1 MLGPT
6 ARLCISYLA
15 DQSKLEFYESCHLG
29 ALEVLSISD
38 LIQAVRD
45 SRDLK
50 FDVSHTFF
58 LIRRVELD
66 PWDEQYLQR
75 YIVEPISSHVR
86 QELKLKLM
94 KAKQE
99 ERLHAYETF
108 ESVPQT
114 RRLAGLAFESIVQ
127 LQLQKEVALTL
138 VPMVRQLPTT
148 ERGSAQWESRFVQD
162 SVPMSTEG
170 SASVG
175 AIAANGLPIDFK
187 PHSTI
192 QFPSPRPSEVS
203 SGIYYVPESPSQV
216 AFDSFIVENGVLHIF
231 QFTIAESH
239 SIKGGLMDFFSHK
252 SLHKILQEKEWYIIF
267 VIPRGGK
274 LVCPE
279 SSDERLKEFWKKAKF
294 FTAEVDPK
302 KKQE

>member
-1 MLGPT
+1 M
-6 ARLCISYLA
+6 
-15 DQSKLEFYESCHLG
+15 
-29 ALEVLSISD
+29 LSISD

-162 SVPMSTEG
+162 SANVYRGLGLSGRDRSKWTSDRLQATQHHPVP
-170 SASVG
+170 
-175 AIAANGLPIDFK
+175 K
-187 PHSTI
+187 
-192 QFPSPRPSEVS
+192 
-203 SGIYYVPESPSQV
+203 SQ
-216 AFDSFIVENGVLHIF
+216 
-231 QFTIAESH
+231 AE
-239 SIKGGLMDFFSHK
+239 
-252 SLHKILQEKEWYIIF
+252 
-267 VIPRGGK
+267 
-274 LVCPE
+274 
-279 SSDERLKEFWKKAKF
+279 
-294 FTAEVDPK
+294 
-302 KKQE
+302 